1 MSNGSSSHFIS
12 LEKAVE
18 MTKRYR
24 QNREAVTN
32 PNYAGKDILAL
43 SDKFDKSVFEIL
55 LSKPSCSGIRIY
67 YGMDIDLKI
76 HPIVVAV
83 NEKNEDILPGSGAS
97 STLDDGD
104 DIGDDTLRCPPI
116 CPPGSPLNQ

>member
-32 PNYAGKDILAL
+32 PTYAGKDILTL
-43 SDKFDKSVFEIL
+43 SEKFDKSVFEIL
-55 LSKPSCSGIRIY
+55 LAKPGCTGIRI
-67 YGMDIDLKI
+67 
-76 HPIVVAV
+76 
-83 NEKNEDILPGSGAS
+83 
-97 STLDDGD
+97 
-104 DIGDDTLRCPPI
+104 
-116 CPPGSPLNQ
+116 

>member
-32 PNYAGKDILAL
+32 PTYAGKDILAL
-43 SDKFDKSVFEIL
+43 SGKFDRSVFDIL
-55 LSKPSCSGIRIY
+55 LAKPDCTAIRVY

-76 HPIVVAV
+76 NPIVVAV
-83 NEKNEDILPGSGAS
+83 NTNNEDILPTVSILEGE
-97 STLDDGD
+97 
-104 DIGDDTLRCPPI
+104 DIGDDIIRCPPI
-116 CPPGSPLNQ
+116 CPPASPLNQ